1 LMMEIHPLD
10 AVQLSVSS
18 GDRVRLESIGE
29 PIEGL
34 AKISRRV
41 PRGVLHAFG
50 KESRVLN
57 VEVRR
62 DA

>member
-1 LMMEIHPLD
+1 MVEIHPLD
-10 AVQLSVSS
+10 AAQLSVSS
-18 GDRVRLESIGE
+18 GDSLRLESFGE

-57 VEVRR
+57 VEVRP